1 MVIYRTSS
9 LIIVVDDTR
18 LFGQRLWV
26 AVQPNLGAWATGD
39 GSFVILG
46 LTEIF
51 INDDNH
57 VYQNLR
63 TQYKL
68 LKMKAMENKGT
79 KLILEKITEGVDIAV
94 LEAPYTKRIEAAE
107 AAESGNGSE

>member
-1 MVIYRTSS
+1 MVIYRLAL

-18 LFGQRLWV
+18 LFGQRLWA
-26 AVQPNLGAWATGD
+26 AVQPNLSAWATGD

-57 VYQNLR
+57 IYENLR
-63 TQYKL
+63 THYKL
-68 LKMKAMENKGT
+68 LKVKALENKGT
-79 KLILEKITEGVDIAV
+79 KLILEKVTEGVDIAV
-94 LEAPYTKRIEAAE
+94 LEAPYTKRSEAAN
-107 AAESGNGSE
+107 SGNGSE